1 MNQKTN
7 KRSNKGSIINTRM
20 NQKTNKRSNKGS
32 IINTRMNQKTNVR
45 SNKGSIIN
53 TRMNQKTNVR
63 SNKDSIKNTR
73 MNPCALFEILDA
85 LYQQYLIPLCS
96 GMTNKY
102 NIVGTVPKQNQ
113 TVVETEAKSIPLTH
127 I

>member
-1 MNQKTN
+1 MTIKNEQFRDSGQHWEQDTKRTETKQNDNIGYKIQNKDKETKNRNTTQKTN
-7 KRSNKGSIINTRM
+7 K
-20 NQKTNKRSNKGS
+20 
-32 IINTRMNQKTNVR
+32 
-45 SNKGSIIN
+45 
-53 TRMNQKTNVR
+53 R

-73 MNPCALFEILDA
+73 MNPCVRFEILDA
-85 LYQQYLIPLCS
+85 LYQQYFIPLCS

-113 TVVETEAKSIPLTH
+113 AVVETEAKSIPLTH